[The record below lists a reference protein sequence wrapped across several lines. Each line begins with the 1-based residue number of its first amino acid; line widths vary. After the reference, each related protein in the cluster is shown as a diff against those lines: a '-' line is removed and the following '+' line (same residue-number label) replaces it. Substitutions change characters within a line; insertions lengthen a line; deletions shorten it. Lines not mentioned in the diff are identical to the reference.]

1 MAGLRD
7 LKETI
12 SIRGKP
18 HRLAWVN
25 SPEEAHMLKEGGS
38 GRMIKGF
45 PAYDTGDD
53 VAWTDEDQANLDA
66 AGGDDDTD
74 EDSYTFDV
82 DKVEDT
88 LTVDDF
94 LNENIDSGTISLE
107 ALQQAGLHSGGLASL
122 TEEEEELKEAQRS
135 IALGKALADEDLYST
150 PELFGDARH
159 REAIREYLER
169 DEGSVPESYIDD
181 ILDEW
186 KDRPDRLTDPDTGE
200 PLGYYDIKG
209 DIVYEGIPEYIDA
222 MVSGEHPT
230 KEGGLWDMISKGG
243 VGYGVGRMLAGKY
256 EDGKWV
262 DRERTIG
269 NLAEGF
275 LKKGTEALTLPFKAA
290 AVPLNKVGRAGT
302 ELLDKSLT
310 TLIKKIGTGGDY
322 IKDKIEET
330 IAGLPQHVT
339 NIIEM
344 VTSPLQEPLTV
355 TAEVLDVVAT
365 LSADTANELISY
377 LEKLDLQE
385 ITWDDVKAAIEKF
398 KVTEKQEGGQ
408 IKEDDPIFPPIVE
421 PEEEITGTPMEKYFK
436 RRATLPTREP
446 NTYLMELMN
455 RVRPGREGEAQKR
468 RLGWE
473 PKKIIEPT
481 PEPTIIAWDASDRA
495 LDDYRD
501 LSYEDA
507 MKKYDRDEYL
517 WYDEYGRDFGTIGN
531 PGDNYQGTQG
541 PDGWPT
547 GRPRRPPMK
556 YEDYISINFPDD
568 DDDDDDYVPILPPPR
583 RRRRKKKRPELVLD

>member
-1 MAGLRD
+1 MAGLRN

-25 SPEEAHMLKEGGS
+25 SPEEAQMLKEGGS
-38 GRMIKGF
+38 GRMVKGF
-45 PAYDTGDD
+45 PAYDTEED
-53 VAWTDEDQANLDA
+53 VTWTDEDEAELEA

-94 LNENIDSGTISLE
+94 LNEDIDRGTISLE
-107 ALQQAGLHSGGLASL
+107 ALQQAEYDSTADLYSGGLASL
-122 TEEEEELKEAQRS
+122 PEEEEEELKEAQRS
-135 IALGKALADEDLYST
+135 IALSRALADEGLYST
-150 PELFGDARH
+150 PGLRKDARH
-159 REAIREYLER
+159 REAIKEYLER
-169 DEGSVPESYIDD
+169 DEGAVPDYYIDD

-209 DIVYEGIPEYIDA
+209 DIAYEGISDYIDA

-243 VGYGVGRMLAGKY
+243 VGYGLGRMLAGKY

-275 LKKGTEALTLPFKAA
+275 LKKGTEVLTLPVKAA
-290 AVPLNKVGRAGT
+290 AVPINILGKAGT
-302 ELLDKSLT
+302 KAIDKGLT
-310 TLIKKIGTGGDY
+310 TLTKKIGTGGDL
-322 IKDKIEET
+322 IKNKIEET
-330 IAGLPQHVT
+330 LVGLPQHAT
-339 NIIEM
+339 NII
-344 VTSPLQEPLTV
+344 SIIADPLQGSFKAA
-355 TAEVLDVVAT
+355 AEVLDVVAT

-398 KVTEKQEGGQ
+398 KVTGKQEGGQ

-481 PEPTIIAWDASDRA
+481 PEPTTIDWDASDRA

-507 MKKYDRDEYL
+507 MKKYKRDEDL
-517 WYDEYGRDFGTIGN
+517 WYGEYGRDFGTIGN
-531 PGDNYQGTQG
+531 PGNYQGTQD
-541 PDGWPT
+541 PSGWPI

-556 YEDYISINFPDD
+556 YDQYMSKNYPED
-568 DDDDDDYVPILPPPR
+568 V
-583 RRRRKKKRPELVLD
+583 